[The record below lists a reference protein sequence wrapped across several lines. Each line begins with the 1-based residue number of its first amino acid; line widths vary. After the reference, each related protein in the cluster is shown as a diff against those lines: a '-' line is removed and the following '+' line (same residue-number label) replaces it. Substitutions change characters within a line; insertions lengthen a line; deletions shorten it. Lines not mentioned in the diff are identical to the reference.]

1 MLRVHNGY
9 RDNAAMQQLHR
20 LLVEMSGIAHNDAAF
35 TQGHVGGSCKTRIL
49 CHFFNH
55 KAGKSSMA
63 ITKQN
68 VMDALAR
75 VGMPDGGD
83 LVSRD
88 LIRAVQVNDGA
99 VQFVI
104 EAPTP
109 EMAARMEPIRAAA
122 EQLVRDLDGV
132 TEARVALTA
141 HGPAAKPAPPSLKIG
156 GHPKPQEGPT
166 KPSGVQRILAIGS
179 GKGGVGK
186 STVSS
191 NLAVALARQ
200 GRKVG
205 LLDADIYGPSQP
217 RMMGVNKRPASP
229 DGKTI
234 IPLHAHGVTLMSIGF
249 MMEEGKAVVWRGPML
264 MGALQQMLGQVE
276 WGELDVLLVDLPP
289 GTGDVQLTLCTKS
302 ELTGAIV
309 VSTPQDVALIDARKA
324 LDMFATLKTPVLGL
338 IENMSMFVCPD
349 CGSQHEIFGQ
359 GGVAAEADKMGVPL
373 LGALP
378 IDLET
383 RLAGDGGT
391 PVAAGEGP
399 MADAYARIAEGLV
412 KGGMA

>member
-1 MLRVHNGY
+1 MTVTRT
-9 RDNAAMQQLHR
+9 D
-20 LLVEMSGIAHNDAAF
+20 VEEALSRITLPDGRSLIAH
-35 TQGHVGGSCKTRIL
+35 
-49 CHFFNH
+49 
-55 KAGKSSMA
+55 
-63 ITKQN
+63 
-68 VMDALAR
+68 
-75 VGMPDGGD
+75 D
-83 LVSRD
+83 LV
-88 LIRAVQVNDGA
+88 RALTVEGSV
-99 VQFVI
+99 VRFVI
-104 EAPTP
+104 EAPSA
-109 EMAARMEPIRAAA
+109 EVARQMGPLRDAA
-122 EQLVRDLDGV
+122 EKVVRALPGV
-132 TEARVALTA
+132 TQATVALTA
-141 HGPAAKPAPPSLKIG
+141 HGPAAKAPPPPSLKIG
-156 GHPKPQEGPT
+156 GHPTPQAGPT

-217 RMMGVNKRPASP
+217 RMMGINRRPASP

-276 WGELDVLLVDLPP
+276 WGELDVLIVDLPP

-338 IENMSMFVCPD
+338 IENMSVFVCPD
-349 CGSQHEIFGQ
+349 CGASHEIFGQ
-359 GGVAAEADKMGVPL
+359 GGVKAEAEKLGVPL

-399 MADAYARIAEGLV
+399 MAEAYARIAKGLIA
-412 KGGMA
+412 GGMA

>member
-1 MLRVHNGY
+1 
-9 RDNAAMQQLHR
+9 
-20 LLVEMSGIAHNDAAF
+20 MSV
-35 TQGHVGGSCKTRIL
+35 T
-49 CHFFNH
+49 
-55 KAGKSSMA
+55 KAEIEA
-63 ITKQN
+63 
-68 VMDALAR
+68 ALAR
-75 VGMPDGGD
+75 VTLPDGRS
-83 LVSRD
+83 LIAHD
-88 LIRAVQVNDGA
+88 LIRALSIEAGA
-99 VQFVI
+99 VRFVI

-109 EMAARMEPIRAAA
+109 EVARQMGPLRDAA
-122 EQLVRDLDGV
+122 EKIVSELPGV
-132 TEARVALTA
+132 SRVSVALTA
-141 HGPAAKPAPPSLKIG
+141 HGPAEKPAAPSLKIG
-156 GHPKPQEGPT
+156 GHPKPQDGPSR
-166 KPSGVQRILAIGS
+166 PAGVKRILAIGS

-191 NLAVALARQ
+191 NLAVALARA

-249 MMEEGKAVVWRGPML
+249 MLEEGKAVVWRGPML

-302 ELTGAIV
+302 ELSGAIV

-324 LDMFATLKTPVLGL
+324 LDMFSTLKTPVLGL
-338 IENMSMFVCPD
+338 IENMSLFVCPD
-349 CGSQHEIFGQ
+349 CGAEHQIFGQ
-359 GGVAAEADKMGVPL
+359 GGVAAEAQKLGIPL

-383 RLAGDGGT
+383 RLAGDSGT
-391 PVAAGEGP
+391 PVAAGDGP
-399 MADAYARIAEGLV
+399 MAQAYARIADGLI

>member
-1 MLRVHNGY
+1 MSVTKTEVEAALGRVNLP
-9 RDNAAMQQLHR
+9 D
-20 LLVEMSGIAHNDAAF
+20 
-35 TQGHVGGSCKTRIL
+35 
-49 CHFFNH
+49 
-55 KAGKSSMA
+55 GKSL
-63 ITKQN
+63 
-68 VMDALAR
+68 LAH
-75 VGMPDGGD
+75 D
-83 LVSRD
+83 LV
-88 LIRAVQVNDGA
+88 RALSVEDGI
-99 VQFVI
+99 VRFVI
-104 EAPTP
+104 EAPNA
-109 EMAARMEPIRAAA
+109 EVGRAMGPLRDAA
-122 EQLVRDLDGV
+122 EKIVSELPGV
-132 TEARVALTA
+132 KQATVVLTA
-141 HGPAAKPAPPSLKIG
+141 QGPAAKPAAPPNLKIG

-166 KPSGVQRILAIGS
+166 KPSGVQRIVAIGS

-191 NLAVALARQ
+191 NLAVALAKA

-234 IPLHAHGVTLMSIGF
+234 IPLEAHGVTLMSIGF

-349 CGSQHEIFGQ
+349 CGSEHQIFGQ
-359 GGVAAEADKMGVPL
+359 GGVAAEAEKIGVPL
-373 LGALP
+373 LGTLP

-383 RLAGDGGT
+383 RLAGDHGT
-391 PVAAGEGP
+391 PGAAGNGP
-399 MADAYARIAEGLV
+399 MAQAYARIAEGLI

>member
-1 MLRVHNGY
+1 MPVTKTE
-9 RDNAAMQQLHR
+9 
-20 LLVEMSGIAHNDAAF
+20 VEA
-35 TQGHVGGSCKTRIL
+35 
-49 CHFFNH
+49 
-55 KAGKSSMA
+55 
-63 ITKQN
+63 
-68 VMDALAR
+68 ALAR
-75 VGMPDGGD
+75 VMLPDGRSLIAHD
-83 LVSRD
+83 LV
-88 LIRAVQVNDGA
+88 RALTVDGGI
-99 VQFVI
+99 VRFVI
-104 EAPTP
+104 EAPSADVAKAMGP
-109 EMAARMEPIRAAA
+109 LRDAA
-122 EQLVRDLDGV
+122 EKVVADLPGV
-132 TEARVALTA
+132 SQASVALTA
-141 HGPAAKPAPPSLKIG
+141 HGPAAKPQAPPSLKIG
-156 GHPKPQEGPT
+156 GHPKPQEGPVRP
-166 KPSGVQRILAIGS
+166 KGVARILAIGS

-191 NLAVALARQ
+191 NLAVALARA

-217 RMMGVNKRPASP
+217 RMMGVNKRSASP

-338 IENMSMFVCPD
+338 IENMSLFVCPD
-349 CGSQHEIFGQ
+349 CGSEHQIFGQ
-359 GGVAAEADKMGVPL
+359 GGVAAEAEKMGVPL

-383 RLAGDGGT
+383 RLAGDAGT
-391 PVAAGEGP
+391 PVAAGDGP
-399 MADAYARIAEGLV
+399 MAQAYAQIAKGLIE
-412 KGGMA
+412 GGMA